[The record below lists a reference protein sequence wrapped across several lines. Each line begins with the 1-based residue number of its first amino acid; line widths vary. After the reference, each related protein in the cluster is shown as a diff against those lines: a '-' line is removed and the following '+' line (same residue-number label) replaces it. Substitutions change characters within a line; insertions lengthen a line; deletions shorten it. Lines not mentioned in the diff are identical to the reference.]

1 MEKTSK
7 YKAGES
13 IEINNLRLQML
24 APVPPRRPILAP
36 LTRHTEDQHID
47 AEFVRIPETSRARF
61 IFNARLTV
69 K

>member
-7 YKAGES
+7 YKASES

-24 APVPPRRPILAP
+24 APVPPRRPLAP

-47 AEFVRIPETSRARF
+47 AEFV
-61 IFNARLTV
+61 
-69 K
+69 